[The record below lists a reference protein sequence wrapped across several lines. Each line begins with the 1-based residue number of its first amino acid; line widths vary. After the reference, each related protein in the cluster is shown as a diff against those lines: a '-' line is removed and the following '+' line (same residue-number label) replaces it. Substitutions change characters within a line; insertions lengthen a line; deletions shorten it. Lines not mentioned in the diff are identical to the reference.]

1 MNIHPST
8 TNFNKTLSQ
17 SKMVS
22 FSALLSTA
30 IRELTKH
37 GKNANKGFWKYTK
50 STGEADITSY
60 KGLL

>member
-1 MNIHPST
+1 MNIHSST

-17 SKMVS
+17 SKAVS

-30 IRELTKH
+30 ISELRKY
-37 GKNANKGFWKYTK
+37 GKNASNEFWKNTK